1 MENVYYVAEQVT
13 SKGLVIDNHGAEST
27 VNIGTS
33 KRFRWQK

>member
-33 KRFRWQK
+33 KRFR